1 MTRYGD
7 YRVSKYLKLWN
18 YIKSCD
24 KDEIVLSFEN
34 IKNICRLTID
44 HSFLACKKEIKDF
57 GYEVIKISLKDK
69 KIIFGKIK

>member
-1 MTRYGD
+1 M
-7 YRVSKYLKLWN
+7 SKYLKLWN
-18 YIKSCD
+18 YINSCD

-34 IKNICRLTID
+34 IKNICGLAID
-44 HSFLACKKEIKDF
+44 HSFLTYKKELKEF